1 MKLNI
6 EKLYKAF
13 GDTLEYTYID
23 LPDEGCFDLIDEF
36 GELLAMNG
44 DDVKVV
50 KIDKGIIMCN
60 CFDGLRFVL
69 TTEEFN
75 VGIEFET
82 EKVA

>member
-6 EKLYKAF
+6 AKLYEKF

-44 DDVKVV
+44 DEVKVV
-50 KIDKGIIMCN
+50 KVERGIIMCN

-69 TTEEFN
+69 TTDEFN
-75 VGIEFET
+75 VGVEFET